1 MIAASL
7 LYFLYIAVVAAVLP
21 GLARARRWQ
30 AAAAACG
37 GALLT
42 AVTAWTTIFWLR
54 DVVLP
59 LSLLL
64 VAYWSSGLLWIRPMP
79 RIEARLAAIDRR
91 LRIPEICA
99 SLPWLLREALEL
111 AYAAVYPLIPL
122 ALLLHLKYGAAPDA
136 DRFWTV
142 VLVTDY
148 ACFAMLPWIQTR
160 PPRATEVSA
169 PWPSWVR
176 VFNEKLL
183 GHTSISA
190 NTLPSG
196 HAAEATAVAL
206 LLADAP
212 WPIAAWMA
220 LNALAISAGAVLG
233 RYHYAV
239 DALTGWA
246 VAVIVM
252 ALVG

>member
-7 LYFLYIAVVAAVLP
+7 LYFLYIAIVAALLP
-21 GLARARRWQ
+21 GLARAGRWR
-30 AAAAACG
+30 AAAAACA

-42 AVTAWTTIFWLR
+42 AVTAWTATFWLR

-64 VAYWSSGLLWIRPMP
+64 AAYWSSGLLWTRPMP

-99 SLPWLLREALEL
+99 STPWFLRELLEL
-111 AYAAVYPLIPL
+111 AYMAVYPLIPL
-122 ALLLHLKYGAAPDA
+122 ALLLHLRYGEAPDA

-142 VLVTDY
+142 VLLTDY
-148 ACFAMLPWIQTR
+148 LCFAMLPWIQTR
-160 PPRATEVSA
+160 PPRATETRA

-196 HAAEATAVAL
+196 HAAEATVVAL

-220 LNALAISAGAVLG
+220 FNALAISAGAVLG
-233 RYHYAV
+233 RYHYAA

-252 ALVG
+252 ALAG